1 MFIAMAWRS
10 LYSYMDWVGRPPCP
24 SCGIFTKTVDMR
36 NARAKGGVN
45 VENVK
50 YLGVDLGVTKLM
62 IGEMDGGGKL
72 LRTQKHPTG
81 PLAQR
86 EALALIERSLD
97 EFLENGR
104 PDGNTAAIGLGLVG
118 RVDSSAGVWL
128 EIEPGR
134 EDPLPVGKILSE
146 RYGLPC
152 FLDNDVRSATKAEL
166 LFGRG
171 RDTEDMIYINVGTGI
186 AAGTVTGGRLVT
198 GGHFNA
204 GEVGHT
210 TSGIEFRAPCVCGRP
225 DCVESVASGLGLDR
239 SARILAAQYPGTKL
253 AIPGD
258 GTRVSAA
265 DIFALYDDDP
275 LCRAL
280 TDNAAQALANLIM
293 NLVRVSD
300 PDTVVLGGGVMSSGF
315 LYPKVLERLNRH
327 TIRYV
332 TRGVVLTELDPA
344 FIGIL
349 GACSNAKMGM
359 EHLPGG
365 AK

>member
-1 MFIAMAWRS
+1 
-10 LYSYMDWVGRPPCP
+10 MDWVGGYPRL
-24 SCGIFTKTVDMR
+24 SCGISTKEQTDGQCED
-36 NARAKGGVN
+36 KGDVN
-45 VENVK
+45 VGNTK
-50 YLGVDLGVTKLM
+50 YLGVDLGGTKLM
-62 IGEMDGGGKL
+62 VGEMDGGGKL

-81 PLAQR
+81 PLTQR
-86 EALALIERSLD
+86 EALALIERALD
-97 EFLENGR
+97 EFLEGGR
-104 PDGNTAAIGLGLVG
+104 PDGDTAAIGLGLVG
-118 RVDSSAGVWL
+118 RIDSASGTWL

-134 EDPLPVGKILSE
+134 EDPLPMGRILSE

-171 RDTEDMIYINVGTGI
+171 RDTRDMIYINVGTGI
-186 AAGTVTGGRLVT
+186 AAGTVTGGRLVC

-210 TSGIEFRAPCVCGRP
+210 ASGIDFRAPCVCGRP
-225 DCVESVASGLGLDR
+225 DCVEPVASGLGFDR
-239 SARILAAQYPGTKL
+239 SARILAKQYPGTRL
-253 AIPGD
+253 AIPAD

-265 DIFALYDDDP
+265 DIFALYDEDP

-315 LYPKVLERLNRH
+315 LYPKVLERLNQH

-349 GACSNAKMGM
+349 GACSNAKMGV
-359 EHLPGG
+359 EH
-365 AK
+365 AQ